1 MAERPWDRDYESD
14 VVEGKG
20 IKKFKWW
27 NLRMLLTY
35 GGFLQEI
42 RTYFR
47 AIFIRHIVL
56 YYEVIARDKRPN
68 MTSKI

>member
-1 MAERPWDRDYESD
+1 
-14 VVEGKG
+14 
-20 IKKFKWW
+20 
-27 NLRMLLTY
+27 MLLTY
-35 GGFLQEI
+35 GGFLQET

-47 AIFIRHIVL
+47 AIFIRHIFL